1 MAEEPQ
7 DSDRDVESAVAP
19 EGSGQQ
25 VTFTHRQILAILSGL
40 LLGMF
45 LAALD
50 QTVVATAM
58 RTIADD
64 LDGYALQAWVTTAY
78 LITATLV
85 TPLYGKLS
93 DIHGRKPYFMA
104 AIVLFVIGSIL
115 CTFAQ
120 SMYMLA
126 VFRAIQGLGAGGL
139 FSLALAI
146 VGDIVPPRERAK
158 YQGYFLAVFGTS
170 SVLGPVIGG
179 VLAGQDEILGIAGWR
194 WVFLVNVPIGLVALA
209 VVWRVLHLPPVHRMM
224 RIDWWGALVLAIGLV
239 PLLVVAEQGRTWGW
253 SSEKALICYG
263 IGVVGVLGFVAVEYA
278 MRDAALFPLH
288 FFRGQTFALGV
299 LISFLVGAVMFG
311 AITVIPQFLQVVKG
325 SSPTMA
331 GFQMLPAV
339 LGIALGSI
347 LSGQLIA
354 RTGRYRIFTIVG
366 AVLIAVAALLLHTVT
381 AQTSLP
387 VFMVFIF
394 VLGLGLGNLLQPL
407 TLAIQNALPP
417 KDMGV
422 STAAATFFRQIGG
435 TLGVALFLSIL
446 FAQLTP
452 AITTQLHDA
461 AQSPEFQQAVAAGVN
476 SANPVEAG
484 IARGLMSGDPTAAQA
499 AMNDTSFIEQL
510 NPTLAAPF
518 KDGFATAFET
528 VYPPIVVLAV
538 ASLVLILIWREVP
551 LRQKSGID
559 EARSDIG

>member
-1 MAEEPQ
+1 MTEEAR
-7 DSDRDVESAVAP
+7 DADRDYASAVAP
-19 EGSGQQ
+19 GPQA
-25 VTFTHRQILAILSGL
+25 TFTHRQILAILSGL

-64 LDGYALQAWVTTAY
+64 LNGYALQAWVTTAY

-93 DIHGRKPYFMA
+93 DIYGRKSFFMA
-104 AIVLFVIGSIL
+104 AIVLFVFGSIL

-146 VGDIVPPRERAK
+146 IGDIVPPRERAR

-179 VLAGQDEILGIAGWR
+179 VLSGQESILGIAGWR
-194 WVFLVNVPIGLVALA
+194 WVFLVNVPIGLAALA
-209 VVWRVLHLPPVHRMM
+209 VVGRVLHLPPVHRPM
-224 RIDWWGALVLAIGLV
+224 RIDWWGAVVLAVGLV
-239 PLLVVAEQGRTWGW
+239 PLLVVAEQGRDWGW
-253 SSEKALICYG
+253 SSPPALACYA
-263 IGVVGVLGFVAVEYA
+263 IGVVGILGFVAVEHV
-278 MRDAALFPLH
+278 MRDSALFPLH
-288 FFRGQTFALGV
+288 FFRNQTFALGV

-311 AITVIPQFLQVVKG
+311 AITVIPQYLQVVKG
-325 SSPTMA
+325 SSPTTA

-339 LGIALGSI
+339 LGIAIASV

-354 RTGRYRIFTIVG
+354 KTGRYRIFTVAG
-366 AVLIAVAALLLHTVT
+366 AVLIALAALLLHSV
-381 AQTSLP
+381 AAETSLP
-387 VFMVFIF
+387 VFMLYIF

-435 TLGVALFLSIL
+435 TMGVALFLSIL
-446 FAQLTP
+446 FAKLTP
-452 AITTQLHDA
+452 AISTQLEDA
-461 AQSPEFQQAVAAGVN
+461 AQSPEFRQAVAAGVN
-476 SANPVEAG
+476 SPNPAEAG
-484 IARGLMSGDPTAAQA
+484 ISRALASGDPSAARA
-499 AMNDTSFIEQL
+499 ALEDTSFIQQL
-510 NPTLAAPF
+510 DATLAAPF
-518 KDGFATAFET
+518 KNGFATAFEA
-528 VYPPIVVLAV
+528 VYPPIVILAV
-538 ASLVLILIWREVP
+538 AALVLILIWREVP
-551 LRQKSGID
+551 LRTKSGID
-559 EARSDIG
+559 DAGAGLG

>member
-1 MAEEPQ
+1 MTEEARGA
-7 DSDRDVESAVAP
+7 DRDFDAAVAP
-19 EGSGQQ
+19 GPQA
-25 VTFTHRQILAILSGL
+25 TFTHRQILAILSGL

-64 LDGYALQAWVTTAY
+64 LNGYSLQAWVTTAY

-93 DIHGRKPYFMA
+93 DIYGRKSFFMA
-104 AIVLFVIGSIL
+104 AIVLFVLGSIL

-126 VFRAIQGLGAGGL
+126 VFRAVQGLGAGGL

-146 VGDIVPPRERAK
+146 IGDIVPPRERAR

-179 VLAGQDEILGIAGWR
+179 VLSGQESILGIAGWR

-209 VVWRVLHLPPVHRMM
+209 VVWRVLHLPPVHRPM

-239 PLLVVAEQGRTWGW
+239 PLLVVAEQGRDWGW
-253 SSEKALICYG
+253 SSPQALTCYA
-263 IGVVGVLGFVAVEYA
+263 IGVVGILGFVAVEYA
-278 MRDAALFPLH
+278 MGDSALFPLH
-288 FFRGQTFALGV
+288 FFRNQTFALGV

-311 AITVIPQFLQVVKG
+311 AITVIPQYLQVVKG
-325 SSPTMA
+325 STPTTA

-339 LGIALGSI
+339 LGIAIASV

-354 RTGRYRIFTIVG
+354 KTGRYRIFTVLG
-366 AVLIAVAALLLHTVT
+366 AVLIALAALLLHSVT
-381 AQTSLP
+381 AETSLP

-435 TLGVALFLSIL
+435 TMGVALFLSIL
-446 FAQLTP
+446 FSQLAP
-452 AITTQLHDA
+452 AISSQLQEA
-461 AQSPEFQQAVAAGVN
+461 AQSPEFRQAIAAGMN
-476 SANPVEAG
+476 SPNPVEAG
-484 IARGLMSGDPTAAQA
+484 VSRSLASGDPAAARA
-499 AMNDTSFIEQL
+499 ALGDTSFIQQL
-510 NPTLAAPF
+510 DATLAAPF
-518 KDGFATAFET
+518 KNGFATAFEA

-538 ASLVLILIWREVP
+538 AALVLILIWREVP
-551 LRQKSGID
+551 LRKKSGID
-559 EARSDIG
+559 DAGSGVG